1 MLESLFSQ
9 KITRDISAVVYF
21 HQQDPEKLAEEVGE
35 YIVTGGY
42 GDDDERRARVP
53 SGIHECYVRLLTEI
67 TRQLRTQDH
76 PACWISGFYGSGKS
90 SFAKLLGLALDG
102 RSLPD
107 GTPLADAWL
116 DRDRSPRAAELRA
129 AWRGLTA
136 GIEPVA
142 VVFDIG
148 GQARDNE
155 HIHATALRQVQVRLG
170 YSKHALVADGELRL
184 EKTGQFNRLGAL
196 CEDLFGAPWSV
207 VKDDPFVDDKY
218 STLLHH
224 LDPVVYPET
233 MSWVD
238 SHDGKQRHD
247 ASTAEAVQDLSD
259 MLRFRAPGATLFIV
273 VDEVSQ
279 YVHQDDKRMLKLQ
292 SFVSDLGQRLGGRV
306 WLLVTGQE
314 QLDAQNT
321 GNTLG
326 KMKDRFPPSL
336 RVHLSNNNIRDV
348 VHRRLLEKT
357 AEGEATLQA
366 LFHEHRTALQLY
378 GFACA
383 HVTVTDFVEVYPM
396 LPGHVDL
403 LLEITQALRNRATR
417 SQGDDHA
424 IRGLLQLLGEL
435 FRARSL
441 SKAPIGRLIAL
452 DDIYAVQES
461 ALPGGTQRTMAKIA
475 EHCAREGDP
484 LALRVAQAV
493 ALLELVAEQ
502 RPTTQELVAQ
512 SLYDRVD
519 RGNNQIDVR
528 DALERLRAASL
539 VTYSEKRGFKL
550 QSSSGQEWETERNRH
565 IVTPDEVSRLIQK
578 KLTDTLVPRA
588 DLPRHRGAPF
598 KIDVWFTDDRTSQE
612 VPLQQHRNEAT
623 FVVDLRFVK
632 PETGTHATWAV
643 MSKEHRSHDR
653 LLWIVGPH
661 GDVAE
666 IGRALARNKYMVE
679 RYDAQRASLA
689 PEKLELLNLEQGRQR
704 DLEAQLTSA
713 VEAAFLGGTLYFRGE
728 ALPVSGLG
736 SAFAT
741 VLTAAG
747 TKLLPD
753 LYPFFEATNVTQSE
767 LDQLLD
773 KAVPTGVSTKFLPGA
788 LGLLTLDSG
797 RYEPT
802 CDGPVPVRLLQFV
815 EEHGGSAGGVFF
827 QHFSRPPFGFG
838 ASLLRACLAALL
850 RARKLRIRTE
860 DGQVLTSH
868 NDPGARD
875 LFRGDRDL
883 RRAEL
888 LPADEGSITRRD
900 RVSIARFFKERLGQD
915 VDTDPDAIADAVF
928 THFVPLGARLRD
940 ALTLLQRLPGTSRVD
955 PALDKL
961 GVALV
966 DCQRSRHIEPT
977 VKAVKRHLD
986 ALNDGVQRL
995 NLDRQTLSR
1004 EAVDEV
1010 IRLHT
1015 LVTHH
1020 LAQLEDVGLVE
1031 PDVAEAAASLRAQLA
1046 APRPWDGVDATSA
1059 ATDLIVAAY
1068 VAARHAVRDQQVARE
1083 EAARARVRA
1092 REGFDRLKADEKH
1105 QLLRPLAEPSG
1116 RIDVNAAEPTLRAA
1130 DAQALVALQQA
1141 EAEAYARLDELLRPD
1156 HPTVPV
1162 AVAFTHREVERIE
1175 ELDAHYAE
1183 LRARVLVELQAG
1195 RRVRLR

>member
-1 MLESLFSQ
+1 MLETLFSQ
-9 KITRDISAVVYF
+9 TITRDISAVVYF
-21 HQQDPEKLAEEVGE
+21 HQQDPDKLAEEVSE
-35 YIVTGGY
+35 YIITGGY
-42 GDDDERRARVP
+42 ARSDERRARVP
-53 SGIHECYVRLLTEI
+53 TGIHECYVTLLTELA
-67 TRQLRTQDH
+67 RQLRTQDH

-102 RSLPD
+102 RALPD

-116 DRDRSPRAAELRA
+116 DRDRTPRAAELRA
-129 AWRGLTA
+129 AWQALTA
-136 GIEPVA
+136 GIQPIA

-170 YSKHALVADGELRL
+170 YSKHALVAEGELRL
-184 EKTGQFNRLGAL
+184 EKTGQFNRLCDL
-196 CEDLFGAPWSV
+196 CDDLFGAPWST

-238 SHDGKQRHD
+238 SHDGKARHD
-247 ASTAEAVQDLSD
+247 LSTAEAVQDLSD
-259 MLRFRAPGATLFIV
+259 MLRFRAPDATLFIV

-292 SFVSDLGQRLGGRV
+292 SFVSDLGQRLGGRA

-357 AEGEATLQA
+357 PDGEAALRA
-366 LFHEHRTALQLY
+366 LFQEHRTALQLY
-378 GFACA
+378 AFDCA

-435 FRARSL
+435 FRARAL
-441 SKAPIGRLIAL
+441 SREPVGRLITL

-461 ALPGGTQRTMAKIA
+461 ALPGGTQRTMTKIA
-475 EHCAREGDP
+475 EHCAREGEP
-484 LALRVAQAV
+484 LALRAAQAV
-493 ALLELVAEQ
+493 SLLELISEQ
-502 RPTTQELVAQ
+502 RPTTHELVAQ
-512 SLYDRVD
+512 ALYDRVD
-519 RGNNQIDVR
+519 RGNNQSDVR
-528 DALERLRAASL
+528 AALERLRAAGL

-565 IVTPDEVSRLIQK
+565 SVTPDEVSRLVQLKI
-578 KLTDTLVPRA
+578 TEVLVPRA
-588 DLPRHRGAPF
+588 DVPRHRGAPF
-598 KIDVWFTDDRTSQE
+598 KLDVWFTDDRQAQD

-623 FVVDLRFVK
+623 FAVDLRFVK
-632 PETGTHATWAV
+632 PDAAGAGAWAV
-643 MSKEHRSHDR
+643 LSKESRHHDR
-653 LLWIVGPH
+653 LLWVVGPH
-661 GDVAE
+661 GDVPE
-666 IGRALARNKYMVE
+666 LGRALARNRYMVD
-679 RYDAQRASLA
+679 RYDAQRASLS

-704 DLEAQLTSA
+704 DLDAQLTA
-713 VEAAFLGGTLYFRGE
+713 AIEAAFLAGALYFRGE
-728 ALPVSGLG
+728 PLPVAGLG
-736 SAFAT
+736 SAFST

-747 TKLLPD
+747 NRLLPD

-773 KAVPTGVSTKFLPGA
+773 KNVPTGVSTKFLPGA

-797 RYEPT
+797 RYEAT
-802 CDGPVPVRLLQFV
+802 ADGPVPARLLQFV
-815 EEHGGSAGGVFF
+815 EEAGGSAGGVFF

-838 ASLLRACLAALL
+838 ASLLRACLAGLL

-860 DGQVLTSH
+860 DGKVLTSH

-900 RVSIARFFKERLGQD
+900 RVAIARFFKDRLGQD
-915 VDTDPDAIADAVF
+915 VQADPDGIADAVF
-928 THFVPLGARLRD
+928 QHFAPLGVQLRD
-940 ALTLLQRLPGTSRVD
+940 ALTLLQRVPGPSRID
-955 PALDKL
+955 PTLERLGHALT
-961 GVALV
+961 

-995 NLDRQTLSR
+995 NLDRQTLTR
-1004 EAVDEV
+1004 EAVAEV
-1010 IRLHT
+1010 ARLHT

-1020 LAQLEDVGLVE
+1020 LAQLEDVGVIE
-1031 PDVAEAAASLRAQLA
+1031 PAVAAAAVRLREQLA
-1046 APRPWDGVDATSA
+1046 APRPWDGVDALAADA
-1059 ATDLIVAAY
+1059 ATVTGAY
-1068 VAARHAVRDQQVARE
+1068 GAARVGVRDQQVARE

-1092 REGFDRLKADEKH
+1092 RDGFERLSADDRH

-1116 RIDVNAAEPTLRAA
+1116 RVDLNAVEPTLRAA
-1130 DAQALVALQQA
+1130 AAQAQVALQEA

-1162 AVAFTHREVERIE
+1162 AVSFTHREVERIE